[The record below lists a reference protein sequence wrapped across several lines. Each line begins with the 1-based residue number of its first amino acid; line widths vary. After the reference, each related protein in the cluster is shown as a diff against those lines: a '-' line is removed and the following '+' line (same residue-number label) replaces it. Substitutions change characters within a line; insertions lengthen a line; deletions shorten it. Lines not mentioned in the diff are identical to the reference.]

1 MTKNATTRRGK
12 IVCIG
17 DLLVDVWWRVDTSK
31 RNIEHAAVALTSN
44 LRRQVRAG
52 GAGLFAHTAALAGF
66 DVTLFSVV
74 DAEHTTGRMLAK
86 LSKVVDT
93 NHVQVIEEFHTPVK
107 TRYINENGHIL
118 VRHDSESAEQPKHNN
133 PPASQ
138 LMAALAGATC
148 IVVSDYDKQCLSNC
162 RADVMRADIVD
173 MGNGFNLPVFV
184 DAKPKNLREY
194 AGADLFKLNKA
205 ELEGL
210 VGDQLDF
217 AAALRTAATILETPL
232 LIVTDG
238 AKGVGWCLRGHTGF
252 LASPKK
258 YSSGN
263 CVGAGDTFFAG
274 LLLGFSEIGQFDCRT
289 MAADQLLTA
298 LKIALVAAGQRVR
311 TNGAKPL
318 DPRKILREV
327 AKSKLREPPSKL
339 MSVDDVISYASIMHD
354 VGCRVVFTNG
364 CFDLLHAGHV
374 HLTTYAKQ
382 QGDILIVAVDADQNV
397 RWLKGEGRPI
407 QDQAT
412 RAGNIA
418 ALSSVDA
425 VCVFEET
432 EPSST
437 AMLADIIAKIAPRIL
452 VKGADYVNKHVV
464 GADIV
469 SGRVIFCPFLPNSST
484 TALVNKIKAVVP

>member
-44 LRRQVRAG
+44 LKRQIRAG
-52 GAGLFAHTAALAGF
+52 GAGLFANNAALAGF

-74 DAEHTTGRMLAK
+74 DSEPTTDRMLAK
-86 LSKVVDT
+86 LSKNVDT
-93 NHVQVIEEFHTPVK
+93 SHVQVIENFHTPVK

-118 VRHDSESAEQPKHNN
+118 VRHDSEAVDQPAPNFPGPIEIGDTIRDAKC
-133 PPASQ
+133 
-138 LMAALAGATC
+138 LV
-148 IVVSDYDKQCLSNC
+148 ISDYSKQCFC
-162 RADVMRADIVD
+162 RTALVEIADAYNVPI
-173 MGNGFNLPVFV
+173 FV
-184 DAKPKNLREY
+184 DAKPQHLREY
-194 AGADLFKLNKA
+194 TGADLFKLNRA

-217 AAALRTAATILETPL
+217 ASALRTAAVILETPL

-238 AKGVGWCLRGHTGF
+238 AKGVGWCLRGQPGF

-274 LLLGFSEIGQFDCRT
+274 LLMGFSEIGEFDCRT
-289 MAADQLLTA
+289 MAVEQLTIA

-311 TNGAKPL
+311 ANGEKPFNAK
-318 DPRKILREV
+318 KILREV
-327 AKSKLREPPSKL
+327 AKSKLREPPSSKL
-339 MSVDDVISYASIMHD
+339 MSVNDVINYAAIMHD
-354 VGCRVVFTNG
+354 VDCRIVFTNG
-364 CFDLLHAGHV
+364 CFDLMHAGHV

-382 QGDILIVAVDADQNV
+382 QGDILIVAVDSDQNV

-437 AMLADIIAKIAPRIL
+437 AMLADIIDKVAPHVL
-452 VKGADYVNKHVV
+452 VKGGDYTEKHVV
-464 GADIV
+464 GADTV
-469 SGRVIFCPFLPNSST
+469 KKNSGQVIFCPLLPNSST
-484 TALVNKIKAVVP
+484 TALVNKIKAVAP

>member
-44 LRRQVRAG
+44 LKRQIRAG
-52 GAGLFAHTAALAGF
+52 GAGLFANNAALAGF

-74 DAEHTTGRMLAK
+74 DAEHTTDRMLTK
-86 LSKVVDT
+86 LSKNVDT
-93 NHVQVIEEFHTPVK
+93 SHVHVIEEFHTPVK

-118 VRHDSESAEQPKHNN
+118 VRHDSETPD
-133 PPASQ
+133 Q
-138 LMAALAGATC
+138 LAPNFPGPIEIGETIHDSKCLV
-148 IVVSDYDKQCLSNC
+148 ISDYSKQCFC
-162 RADVMRADIVD
+162 RTALVEIADAYNVPI
-173 MGNGFNLPVFV
+173 FV
-184 DAKPKNLREY
+184 DAKPSHLREY
-194 AGADLFKLNKA
+194 TGADLFKLNRA

-217 AAALRTAATILETPL
+217 AAALRTAATLLETPL

-238 AKGVGWCLRGHTGF
+238 ARGVGWCLRGQPGF

-274 LLLGFSEIGQFDCRT
+274 LLLGFSDVGQFDCRT
-289 MAADQLLTA
+289 MAVDQLLTA
-298 LKIALVAAGQRVR
+298 LKIALAAAGQRVR
-311 TNGAKPL
+311 TNGAKPFNAK
-318 DPRKILREV
+318 KILREV
-327 AKSKLREPPSKL
+327 AKAKLREPPSKL
-339 MSVDDVISYASIMHD
+339 MSVDDAISYAAIMHD

-382 QGDILIVAVDADQNV
+382 QGDILIVAVDSDQNV

-418 ALSSVDA
+418 ALASVDA

-432 EPSST
+432 EPT
-437 AMLADIIAKIAPRIL
+437 ATTVLADIIDKIAPHVLI
-452 VKGADYVNKHVV
+452 KGGDYTNKHVV
-464 GADIV
+464 GADTV
-469 SGRVIFCPFLPNSST
+469 TKNAGQVIFCPLLPNSST
-484 TALVNKIKAVVP
+484 TALVNKIKAVAP